1 MKTVRSIAM
10 TVLIIIIAA
19 AALADWVAPAPYARQ
34 FRDAPNARPSRQF
47 PLGTDE
53 LGRDR
58 LSRMLFGSRVS
69 LLLAPAAAL
78 LSTFLA
84 ALIGASAGYLGGR
97 WDRLAMRSIDLFL
110 ALPWLFL
117 MLTVRAT
124 LPLNVSPAASITIT
138 FALLSLLGWAGPA
151 RVIRAGAQSLRQA
164 EFILQA
170 RASGCRGPRL
180 LFVHVLPNLAPVLR
194 AQFWIS
200 VPVFILGEAT
210 LGLLGLG
217 VTEPLPSWGNLLRG
231 LESYSSAVSGP
242 WALSPILLLFV
253 VMSCLHLI
261 FPGREFST

>member
-1 MKTVRSIAM
+1 MRTARWIAV
-10 TVLIIIIAA
+10 TVLSIVFAA

-34 FRDAPNARPSRQF
+34 FQDAPNARPSRQF

-58 LSRMLFGSRVS
+58 LSRLLVGSRIS

-84 ALIGASAGYLGGR
+84 ALIGGGAGYLGGR
-97 WDRLAMRSIDLFL
+97 WDRFVTRSIDLFL
-110 ALPWLFL
+110 SLPWLFVL
-117 MLTVRAT
+117 LTVRAT
-124 LPLNVSPAASITIT
+124 LPLNVSPAASIAITI
-138 FALLSLLGWAGPA
+138 ALLGLVGWAGPA

-170 RASGCRGPRL
+170 RASGCFGPRL
-180 LFVHVLPNLAPVLR
+180 LFVHVLPNLRPVLL

-200 VPVFILGEAT
+200 VPVFILAEST

-231 LESYSSAVSGP
+231 LESYSTAVSGP

-261 FPGREFST
+261 FPGRDIST

>member
-1 MKTVRSIAM
+1 
-10 TVLIIIIAA
+10 
-19 AALADWVAPAPYARQ
+19 
-34 FRDAPNARPSRQF
+34 
-47 PLGTDE
+47 
-53 LGRDR
+53 
-58 LSRMLFGSRVS
+58 
-69 LLLAPAAAL
+69 
-78 LSTFLA
+78 
-84 ALIGASAGYLGGR
+84 
-97 WDRLAMRSIDLFL
+97 MRSIDLCR

-117 MLTVRAT
+117 LLTVRAT
-124 LPLNVSPAASITIT
+124 LPLNVSPVASITIT

-164 EFILQA
+164 DFILQA
-170 RASGCRGPRL
+170 RAAGCRGPRL
-180 LFVHVLPNLAPVLR
+180 LWVHVLPNLSPELR

-217 VTEPLPSWGNLLRG
+217 VTEPLPSWGNMLRG

-261 FPGREFST
+261 FPGRDFST